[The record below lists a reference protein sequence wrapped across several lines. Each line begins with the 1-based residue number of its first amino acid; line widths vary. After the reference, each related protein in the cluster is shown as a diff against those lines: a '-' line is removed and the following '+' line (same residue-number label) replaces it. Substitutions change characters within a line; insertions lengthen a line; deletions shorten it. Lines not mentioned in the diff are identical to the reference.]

1 MRYCLVSDIN
11 IQEFY
16 ISYCPEVDS
25 ASENEY
31 QGFILG

>member
-1 MRYCLVSDIN
+1 MVSLGIFFVVPTDRTM
-11 IQEFY
+11 
-16 ISYCPEVDS
+16 CPGVDS